1 MCDGRCHCCC
11 CRRHDEAGDGI
22 GGLLVLLLAGLGVT
36 VYAAYWLGLMVVEW
50 LSAAASVVS
59 EYQTEILCVVLGT
72 ILIDLC
78 LVARRF
84 AGHVARLPLR
94 RLPAALRST
103 RAADAQPRLGRA
115 TFRSVAGSL
124 GRSLQTVEAAERS
137 REGELLRVASR
148 APQTRR

>member
-22 GGLLVLLLAGLGVT
+22 GGLLVLLLAALGLT

-84 AGHVARLPLR
+84 AAHVAKLPLR

-103 RAADAQPRLGRA
+103 RVADARHGLGRA
-115 TFRSVAGSL
+115 TFRPVAGSL